1 MAIFFL
7 SLDIFETIHFIVRSY
22 CNLAKLMVDA
32 TAIGAWMTW
41 VAIIEFFLLSLSAFR
56 DIFRWV
62 SATHNLV
69 DVTEWLL
76 PLLEESTTVLIHILR
91 NSRARNSNGKWGWL
105 AARSLMNITSWAHY
119 LLLFL
124 ITLQPAFMHLLVV
137 LEQSRTLKDVKG

>member
-1 MAIFFL
+1 MTIFLL
-7 SLDIFETIHFIVRSY
+7 SLDIFETIHFIVWSY

-32 TAIGAWMTW
+32 TAIGARMTW
-41 VAIIEFFLLSLSAFR
+41 VAVIEFFLLSLSALW

-62 SATHNLV
+62 CATHYLV

-76 PLLEESTTVLIHILR
+76 PLLEESTTVLIHILW
-91 NSRARNSNGKWGWL
+91 NSRARNSNRKWGWL

-137 LEQSRTLKDVKG
+137 LEQSRALKDVKG